1 MAADSRQ
8 GASHAARRKS
18 PFSQGQNRPRR
29 LGFWGF
35 CVIQK
40 STAAA
45 GALARPQRPPHP
57 PAPGAWRSFF
67 ESEFSPP
74 ENAPVARFQGLGCY
88 QSGSEKTGFAALA
101 DAKAGLPG
109 GWRPAF
115 RTCSKPVREGCN
127 RQSGKACAGR
137 RWRLACAGCALN
149 APWACPG
156 CVSQAARITPFLRA
170 NSRPRKRLYRTVLRA

>member
-1 MAADSRQ
+1 MQ
-8 GASHAARRKS
+8 GRSAR
-18 PFSQGQNRPRR
+18 
-29 LGFWGF
+29 L
-35 CVIQK
+35 
-40 STAAA
+40 T
-45 GALARPQRPPHP
+45 P

-101 DAKAGLPG
+101 DAKADLPG

-156 CVSQAARITPFLRA
+156 CVPQAARITPFLRA
-170 NSRPRKRLYRTVLRA
+170 NSRPRKRLYRTVLRVWLLSKRERKSLFLGVFSLGEANKKGPEKASAVRFGRLGCHCSCCA